1 MKSIVAVI
9 VLLAGVTL
17 LAGESQQASQVEVK
31 VVMSGLDNPR
41 GLAFGQQGALYVA
54 KAGRG
59 VSETEIGAEKR
70 TVLIT
75 RVVSRLNL
83 SLEKCGFGSIRCP
96 SIQTAIFMA
105 EI

>member
-1 MKSIVAVI
+1 MI

-31 VVMSGLDNPR
+31 VVMSGL
-41 GLAFGQQGALYVA
+41 AFSPQGALYVA
-54 KAGRG
+54 EAGRG

-96 SIQTAIFMA
+96 PIQTALFKA